1 MVPLIAALALA
12 ADPLPGGAPQLMPV
26 YGVSTDGRE
35 HEGGD
40 QRDHSNLPGSEFPRP

>member
-1 MVPLIAALALA
+1 MVPLIAALVLA
-12 ADPLPGGAPQLMPV
+12 AEPSSGAPPLMAV